1 MKTDSRT
8 DKQGG
13 CWQQRL
19 VRRFIRM
26 FKCDTARITSPCD
39 THFLVLGWNER
50 SEGQWH
56 DQDGKPKNFDYV
68 REEVVASGKTVKEL
82 IASAKH
88 YKKLLGM
95 KWSDYFREE
104 LGARKEVVEAL
115 EAHGL

>member
-1 MKTDSRT
+1 
-8 DKQGG
+8 
-13 CWQQRL
+13 
-19 VRRFIRM
+19 M
-26 FKCDTARITSPCD
+26 FKCDTARITSRCD

-50 SEGQWH
+50 TEGEWH
-56 DQDGKPKNFDYV
+56 DQDGNPKNFDYV